1 MTFQSYTPVQMI
13 EKLVGFDTTSRNSN
27 LELIDWVQDYLKP
40 FGARFSTVHDATG
53 KKANLIATVG
63 PEGDGGIIL
72 SGHTDVVPVDG
83 QDWHTD
89 PWVVTEKAGKLYG
102 RGTSDMKSF
111 IAIGLA
117 LVPEFMRR
125 GIKTPLHFALSYDE
139 EVGCL
144 GVEGIIRHLRAEG
157 VRPAA
162 AIVGEPTEMQVINAH
177 KGGHIVQTIVRGL
190 EGHSSQPDRGVN
202 AVMIAADLIHH
213 LNGVAKGFRTG
224 PLDAR
229 FDPPWSTMQ
238 TNMIQGGSNSNIL
251 AGHCSF
257 ISEMRMLPGISDQDV
272 VDAYRKFA
280 FETVLPGMKA
290 VSDQAA
296 IRIET
301 LARIPGLRPD
311 PENFAET
318 LTMALVGAN
327 HAGAVAFGT
336 EAGSFQELGIPTI
349 ICGPGSIKQAH
360 TANEFIKLAQ
370 VEKCVTFMHKL
381 ADRMAAGL

>member
-1 MTFQSYTPVQMI
+1 MAFQSYTPVQMI
-13 EKLVGFDTTSRNSN
+13 EKLVSFDTTSRNSN
-27 LELIDWVQDYLKP
+27 LDLINWVQDYLAP
-40 FGARFSTVHDATG
+40 FGARFSTVADATG

-63 PEGDGGIIL
+63 PNGDGGIVL

-162 AIVGEPTEMQVINAH
+162 TIVGEPTEMQVVNAH
-177 KGGHIVQTIVRGL
+177 KGGHLLNTTVRGL

-202 AVMIAADLIHH
+202 AVMIAAELIHY
-213 LNGVAKGFRTG
+213 LNGVAEGFRGG

-229 FDPPWSTMQ
+229 FEPPWSTMQ
-238 TNMIQGGSNSNIL
+238 TNMIQGGSNGNII

-257 ISEMRMLPGISDQDV
+257 FTEMRVLPSVDDHDV
-272 VDAYRKFA
+272 VAAYKKHVA
-280 FETVLPGMKA
+280 QYVLPKMKA
-290 VSDQAA
+290 VSAQAD

-311 PENFAET
+311 PESFAET
-318 LTMALVGAN
+318 LTMALVGTNRAE
-327 HAGAVAFGT
+327 AVAFGT

-360 TANEFIKLAQ
+360 TANEFIEVAQ